1 MEARIREEREKRET
15 ENRIFPRVSA
25 EERGFTIPRI
35 VRRGVLPTQVSTRHL
50 EGTCG
55 CVFDGSIRPRRTVR
69 SDCRFARSTTYTRP
83 TDVFLPQRQTGDCS
97 SSGFWTIGPL
107 ASSKFFPRISEG
119 FVFRSKL
126 LETFASRFERNL
138 TQGFV

>member
-1 MEARIREEREKRET
+1 MWLRI
-15 ENRIFPRVSA
+15 
-25 EERGFTIPRI
+25 
-35 VRRGVLPTQVSTRHL
+35 
-50 EGTCG
+50 
-55 CVFDGSIRPRRTVR
+55 FDGSIRPRRTVR

-138 TQGFV
+138 THGFVWDSISRANATTIWGKWLLFFCQTSGRKKDGSKLVWSLINWRGF